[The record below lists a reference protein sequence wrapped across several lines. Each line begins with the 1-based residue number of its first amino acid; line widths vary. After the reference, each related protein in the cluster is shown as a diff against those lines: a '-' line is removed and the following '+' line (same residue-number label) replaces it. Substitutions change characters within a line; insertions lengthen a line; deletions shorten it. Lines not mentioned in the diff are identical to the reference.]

1 MDLPG
6 RRDRT
11 DSETERHLGHF
22 QHLSESNRNFVE
34 SLVDDILARNH
45 QINQLHMA
53 YSLASHRSQDAAA
66 AGSNSGISIN
76 NQSAQRD
83 PAVGEAHPTSSE
95 INQIIDSQLEVL
107 RQQ

>member
-1 MDLPG
+1 MDSRLNHQQEDDEDINKRDDEDDFVDLPG

-76 NQSAQRD
+76 NQSA
-83 PAVGEAHPTSSE
+83 
-95 INQIIDSQLEVL
+95 
-107 RQQ
+107 

>member
-1 MDLPG
+1 MDSRLNHQHEDDEDINKREDEDKDFVDLPG

-45 QINQLHMA
+45 QIN
-53 YSLASHRSQDAAA
+53 
-66 AGSNSGISIN
+66 
-76 NQSAQRD
+76 
-83 PAVGEAHPTSSE
+83 
-95 INQIIDSQLEVL
+95 
-107 RQQ
+107 

>member
-1 MDLPG
+1 MNQREDYPPDIL

-45 QINQLHMA
+45 
-53 YSLASHRSQDAAA
+53 
-66 AGSNSGISIN
+66 
-76 NQSAQRD
+76 
-83 PAVGEAHPTSSE
+83 E
-95 INQIIDSQLEVL
+95 IN
-107 RQQ
+107 